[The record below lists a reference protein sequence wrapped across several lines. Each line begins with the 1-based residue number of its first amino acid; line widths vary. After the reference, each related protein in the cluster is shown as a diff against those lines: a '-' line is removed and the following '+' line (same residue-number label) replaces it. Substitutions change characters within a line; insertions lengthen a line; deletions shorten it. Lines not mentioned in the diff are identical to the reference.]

1 MNIDSLNIDTLHK
14 YVPNVLSVAEG
25 EPALFDKLQPYIE
38 SAKLMLE
45 KDYLGSD
52 DFLSEQH
59 NELAIKI
66 VVTEALANAVPSL
79 DIIIT
84 PTGFGVVNT
93 DNLAPAS
100 KERVERL
107 IQSLRSFAKANTA
120 LLVDICRNYD
130 EWRNSE
136 RGSWFCAT
144 FLSSLNDF
152 QGSMFNDFTYAELRA
167 ITIAVE
173 GELRDRYLGSALM
186 QRLRDD
192 YNSGNERML
201 SDVVRTGILELV
213 KEKLGAKYTPQS
225 MWRVARRIIA
235 QLEYYPTY
243 KDLLLSATELISP
256 EPFKNDVK
264 GGYYF

>member
-1 MNIDSLNIDTLHK
+1 MNIDSLNIDTLQK

-45 KDYLGSD
+45 KDYLGSE

-66 VVTEALANAVPSL
+66 VVAEALANAVPSL

-107 IQSLRSFAKANTA
+107 IQ
-120 LLVDICRNYD
+120 
-130 EWRNSE
+130 
-136 RGSWFCAT
+136 
-144 FLSSLNDF
+144 
-152 QGSMFNDFTYAELRA
+152 
-167 ITIAVE
+167 
-173 GELRDRYLGSALM
+173 
-186 QRLRDD
+186 
-192 YNSGNERML
+192 
-201 SDVVRTGILELV
+201 
-213 KEKLGAKYTPQS
+213 
-225 MWRVARRIIA
+225 
-235 QLEYYPTY
+235 
-243 KDLLLSATELISP
+243 
-256 EPFKNDVK
+256 
-264 GGYYF
+264 